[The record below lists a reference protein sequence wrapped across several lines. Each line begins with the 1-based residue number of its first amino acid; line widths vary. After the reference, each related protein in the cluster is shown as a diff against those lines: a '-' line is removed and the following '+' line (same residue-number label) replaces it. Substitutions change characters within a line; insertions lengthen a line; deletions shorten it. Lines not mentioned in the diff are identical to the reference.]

1 MLAQCQTVRLVAPA
15 ALARPRATI
24 GSRKVALGQH
34 RVQVSPTPTRV
45 ANPARSKPGADPPRA
60 NKKSACS
67 RPPANS
73 HESLPPRPPRS
84 QAKSVK
90 SRVVVSSRRSIVT
103 HAVQPPDQD
112 MSEAEALSQQQPP
125 TPMPEAAAP
134 PEAAPAAPAEA
145 AAPAAPA
152 EPAAPTAPPLTQKA
166 YPGLFDMPTA
176 GTAQPMG
183 ATLSADGVNFAVY
196 AAPECLGVHLCIWKP
211 EDLKAG
217 KDPTVEIPLDPT
229 TNRTGNTWH
238 IHLPKASDQMLYG
251 YRVNGQKDQHKG
263 HHFDWDNVLLDPY
276 AKAVLS
282 GDRKKYGE
290 QSTACAVGEECWPQ
304 YAGAVPSRTD
314 NFDWEGVTSPN
325 YTLSE
330 LCIYE
335 SHVRGLT
342 AQEGGGTYD
351 DIIPKLPYFKRMGFN
366 ALELLPMHEF
376 NELEYSTATNP
387 VTGEMRYNFWG
398 YSTVNFFSPKQLY
411 AKSAGDDCGRAANKE
426 FKTLVKE
433 CHRNGIEVIL
443 DVVFNHTAEG
453 NERGLSLSFRGL
465 DNRTYYMVAPQG
477 EFYNYSGCGNTFNC
491 NHPVVREFIVD
502 CLKYWVTEYHID
514 GFRFDLASIMTR
526 APSNWQAPNDEGHP
540 GTGMDNNEIGVG
552 EALDDPPLVSAISN
566 DPILGKVKLIAEAW
580 DAGGLYQVGS
590 FPHYGKWAEWNGRF
604 RDDTRNFIRGF
615 DGYAGIFAECIC
627 GSPTLYSQ
635 GGRKPHH
642 SINFIT
648 CHDGFTLRDL
658 VSYNDKHNDANGENN
673 QDGDENNQSWNCG
686 LGPNEDGINATPVAK
701 MLRDRQMRNFFTA
714 LFVSQGIPM
723 IHMGDE
729 YGHTKG
735 GNNNTYCHDNDMN
748 WMDWNIAKDPVKNAG
763 LSRFMRLM
771 RAFKARQPAL
781 RLSEFPNEN
790 NIQWHGHHPNEP
802 MWDEE
807 SRFVAFTV
815 KSHEAGAENSE
826 TIYCAFNAHHLP
838 AKVVLPDPP
847 DGCAWRMVADSALQ
861 PPYDFLDADD
871 IPAQSKAAAEAM
883 IRPSLASN
891 VYTVM
896 DRGSVVLRAER
907 VAPLP
912 PPPVP
917 EVPAAAAAP
926 AAAAPAEAP
935 PAEAAPPPPEAPPPP
950 Q

>member
-1 MLAQCQTVRLVAPA
+1 
-15 ALARPRATI
+15 
-24 GSRKVALGQH
+24 
-34 RVQVSPTPTRV
+34 
-45 ANPARSKPGADPPRA
+45 
-60 NKKSACS
+60 
-67 RPPANS
+67 
-73 HESLPPRPPRS
+73 
-84 QAKSVK
+84 
-90 SRVVVSSRRSIVT
+90 
-103 HAVQPPDQD
+103 
-112 MSEAEALSQQQPP
+112 
-125 TPMPEAAAP
+125 
-134 PEAAPAAPAEA
+134 
-145 AAPAAPA
+145 
-152 EPAAPTAPPLTQKA
+152 
-166 YPGLFDMPTA
+166 
-176 GTAQPMG
+176 
-183 ATLSADGVNFAVY
+183 
-196 AAPECLGVHLCIWKP
+196 
-211 EDLKAG
+211 
-217 KDPTVEIPLDPT
+217 
-229 TNRTGNTWH
+229 
-238 IHLPKASDQMLYG
+238 MLYG

-491 NHPVVREFIVD
+491 NHPVVRDFIVD

-714 LFVSQGIPM
+714 LFVS
-723 IHMGDE
+723 
-729 YGHTKG
+729 
-735 GNNNTYCHDNDMN
+735 
-748 WMDWNIAKDPVKNAG
+748 
-763 LSRFMRLM
+763 
-771 RAFKARQPAL
+771 
-781 RLSEFPNEN
+781 
-790 NIQWHGHHPNEP
+790 
-802 MWDEE
+802 
-807 SRFVAFTV
+807 
-815 KSHEAGAENSE
+815 
-826 TIYCAFNAHHLP
+826 
-838 AKVVLPDPP
+838 
-847 DGCAWRMVADSALQ
+847 
-861 PPYDFLDADD
+861 
-871 IPAQSKAAAEAM
+871 
-883 IRPSLASN
+883 
-891 VYTVM
+891 
-896 DRGSVVLRAER
+896 
-907 VAPLP
+907 
-912 PPPVP
+912 
-917 EVPAAAAAP
+917 
-926 AAAAPAEAP
+926 
-935 PAEAAPPPPEAPPPP
+935 
-950 Q
+950 

>member
-1 MLAQCQTVRLVAPA
+1 M
-15 ALARPRATI
+15 
-24 GSRKVALGQH
+24 
-34 RVQVSPTPTRV
+34 
-45 ANPARSKPGADPPRA
+45 
-60 NKKSACS
+60 
-67 RPPANS
+67 
-73 HESLPPRPPRS
+73 
-84 QAKSVK
+84 
-90 SRVVVSSRRSIVT
+90 
-103 HAVQPPDQD
+103 
-112 MSEAEALSQQQPP
+112 
-125 TPMPEAAAP
+125 
-134 PEAAPAAPAEA
+134 
-145 AAPAAPA
+145 
-152 EPAAPTAPPLTQKA
+152 
-166 YPGLFDMPTA
+166 
-176 GTAQPMG
+176 
-183 ATLSADGVNFAVY
+183 
-196 AAPECLGVHLCIWKP
+196 
-211 EDLKAG
+211 
-217 KDPTVEIPLDPT
+217 
-229 TNRTGNTWH
+229 
-238 IHLPKASDQMLYG
+238 
-251 YRVNGQKDQHKG
+251 
-263 HHFDWDNVLLDPY
+263 
-276 AKAVLS
+276 
-282 GDRKKYGE
+282 
-290 QSTACAVGEECWPQ
+290 
-304 YAGAVPSRTD
+304 
-314 NFDWEGVTSPN
+314 
-325 YTLSE
+325 
-330 LCIYE
+330 
-335 SHVRGLT
+335 
-342 AQEGGGTYD
+342 
-351 DIIPKLPYFKRMGFN
+351 
-366 ALELLPMHEF
+366 
-376 NELEYSTATNP
+376 
-387 VTGEMRYNFWG
+387 
-398 YSTVNFFSPKQLY
+398 
-411 AKSAGDDCGRAANKE
+411 
-426 FKTLVKE
+426 
-433 CHRNGIEVIL
+433 
-443 DVVFNHTAEG
+443 
-453 NERGLSLSFRGL
+453 
-465 DNRTYYMVAPQG
+465 
-477 EFYNYSGCGNTFNC
+477 
-491 NHPVVREFIVD
+491 VREFIVD